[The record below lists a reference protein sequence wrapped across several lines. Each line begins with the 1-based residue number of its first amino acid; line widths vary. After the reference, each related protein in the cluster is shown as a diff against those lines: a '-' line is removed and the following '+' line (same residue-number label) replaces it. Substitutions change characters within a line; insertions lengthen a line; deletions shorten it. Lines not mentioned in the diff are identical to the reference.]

1 MKKISDDDLLNQIRN
16 FYKKNT
22 KITKKLFDADKTV
35 CHSATII
42 NRFGTWNTA
51 IEKSGLVIERKNKK
65 RRTNTGREERKNK
78 KSGKRIYK

>member
-1 MKKISDDDLLNQIRN
+1 M
-16 FYKKNT
+16 
-22 KITKKLFDADKTV
+22 FDVDKTV

>member
-42 NRFGTWNTA
+42 NRFGIWNTA
-51 IEKSGLVIERKNKK
+51 IEKSGLVIEKKEKNQHWK
-65 RRTNTGREERKNK
+65 RRK
-78 KSGKRIYK
+78 KK